1 MRRAVWATV
10 LDLGDIQYLLSA
22 ALGKLIKLNK
32 KVVGGGGKLRIENLR
47 SDILDVFRITRL
59 DKVFD
64 IER

>member
-1 MRRAVWATV
+1 VRRAVWATA
-10 LDLGDIQYLLSA
+10 LDLGDVQYLLSA

-32 KVVGGGGKLRIENLR
+32 KVVGRGGKLRIENLR